1 MSQFTTQSDASGSTT
16 GNGDARSLGSAL
28 MVRESEQH
36 ALSPYMGMTPGGMY
50 FDGTPAGL
58 SISELAHA
66 LRRRWLLAAIVG
78 ALICVPVA
86 ALVWL
91 VTPDN
96 YDVVAYLRVGDDPV
110 KSTKTEFRNP
120 AEYESY
126 RKTQAAHIKSPL
138 VLQNAIRKLS
148 EDPSISMLRAER
160 EPQRFLE
167 DEISV
172 SAPLE
177 QELLAIRMRGRDPQQ
192 LVKIVNAVRDS
203 YMDNVADSEKQQSY
217 QRYNLLKTDLNAIE
231 EDLKLKT
238 ERFVELQKKMNA
250 ADLPAVKYRYESLMQ
265 QTAQLRD
272 ASRRTKDDLGK
283 VEMRLEFLKITE
295 TKGAK
300 VPEYLIE
307 LNLSRDDQIA
317 MWDRQIMQIE
327 MAIDMEK
334 QAVRK
339 TKGDRTLTSLEGQIA
354 KLKNRKEQCAAELK
368 PAIIKHLAS
377 EMLKESNG
385 NGTEVSDPDQ
395 LENKRQ
401 RLQADYE
408 TDQKSLVGLEAEVE
422 KLGKA
427 SGELENLDT
436 EIKGLSRSRDK
447 RADELRDVRVALEM
461 PARVMPLE
469 KATVPDAPS
478 QLFRVIMTIFAGI
491 AGFVLGSGA
500 IVGFEYNA
508 HRLNSGGE
516 LSSRTGLRVLGTVPN
531 LEALSRA
538 KGLNGAAAMQGIL
551 AESVDSFRTIL
562 LQQSRADAPKVLMV
576 TSAGDRE
583 GKTTVASHLAASLA
597 RSGRRTLLVD
607 GDLRSPTIHAMFSAA
622 LEPGVCEML
631 RGEADLES
639 VIQPTQVD
647 GLMLVAAG
655 QCDYHAIASL
665 SKTPLKEVLQ
675 KAREQFEFVIID
687 AAPILTYADTL
698 LLGAHVDAA
707 VLSVRRDVSQM
718 HKVHEAKERLESVG
732 IRVLGAVVNGITET
746 SRRPAYALP
755 APV

>member
-1 MSQFTTQSDASGSTT
+1 LAS
-16 GNGDARSLGSAL
+16 
-28 MVRESEQH
+28 
-36 ALSPYMGMTPGGMY
+36 
-50 FDGTPAGL
+50 
-58 SISELAHA
+58 
-66 LRRRWLLAAIVG
+66 
-78 ALICVPVA
+78 
-86 ALVWL
+86 
-91 VTPDN
+91 
-96 YDVVAYLRVGDDPV
+96 
-110 KSTKTEFRNP
+110 
-120 AEYESY
+120 
-126 RKTQAAHIKSPL
+126 
-138 VLQNAIRKLS
+138 
-148 EDPSISMLRAER
+148 
-160 EPQRFLE
+160 
-167 DEISV
+167 
-172 SAPLE
+172 
-177 QELLAIRMRGRDPQQ
+177 
-192 LVKIVNAVRDS
+192 
-203 YMDNVADSEKQQSY
+203 KQQH
-217 QRYNLLKTDLNAIE
+217 L
-231 EDLKLKT
+231 
-238 ERFVELQKKMNA
+238 
-250 ADLPAVKYRYESLMQ
+250 
-265 QTAQLRD
+265 
-272 ASRRTKDDLGK
+272 
-283 VEMRLEFLKITE
+283 
-295 TKGAK
+295 
-300 VPEYLIE
+300 
-307 LNLSRDDQIA
+307 
-317 MWDRQIMQIE
+317 
-327 MAIDMEK
+327 
-334 QAVRK
+334 QAVYDADQK
-339 TKGDRTLTSLEGQIA
+339 AL
-354 KLKNRKEQCAAELK
+354 AEL
-368 PAIIKHLAS
+368 
-377 EMLKESNG
+377 E
-385 NGTEVSDPDQ
+385 TEVS
-395 LENKRQ
+395 
-401 RLQADYE
+401 A
-408 TDQKSLVGLEAEVE
+408 
-422 KLGKA
+422 LGKA

-478 QLFRVIMTIFAGI
+478 QVFRVIMTIFAGI

-551 AESVDSFRTIL
+551 AESVDNFRTIL

-631 RGEADLES
+631 RGEADLEA